1 MNINNYPIAMESS
14 SEASKDAQSLQ
25 TLALGPFS
33 SSLSSLSC
41 SSRTL
46 PSDQDFHFFKNFDG
60 FKLPIDQIAKIS
72 DSLLESI
79 GSSAKTWCVNKAIK
93 FPDRIGSIAD
103 DEAYDWLGDINDE
116 ILERFD
122 VSVDEFQNIRKKE
135 EETGRFIG
143 SDPEINGFQLV
154 YEKKKKK
161 GDGALMGDS
170 VAESVSGK
178 EGGSPSYSGVKVKK
192 WALAAGTSGKAKVP
206 FHIPTIRKPQEEYN
220 ILVNNSNKPF
230 EHVWLQSSEDGQRFV
245 HPLEKLSVM
254 DFVDKDIADI
264 EPVKPPSIES
274 TPFKLVEEVKDL
286 KELAAKLRSVNEF
299 AVDLEHNQYRSFQG
313 LTCLIQIST
322 RNENFVVDT
331 LKLRIHIGP
340 YLREL
345 FKDPTKKKVMHGAD
359 RDIVW
364 LQRDF
369 GIYICNLFD
378 TGQASR
384 VLKMERNSLEHLLQ
398 HFCGVTA
405 NKVYQNADWRLR
417 PLPAEMLRYAREDT
431 HFLLYIYDLMRI
443 KLLSMPMEP
452 EHCDAA
458 LVEVY
463 KKSSDVCMQLYEKE
477 LLTENSYLHIYG
489 LQAAGLN
496 SEQLSIVSGLYE
508 WRDHIA
514 RSEDESTGYVLPN
527 KILIE
532 IAKQMP
538 VTAGKLRRLL
548 KSRLPYVERN
558 LGAVVSIIKRSM
570 QNAVSFEAAA
580 QQPKMGRVLHASE
593 ECVAVNDG
601 AVVIPLETRTDLKIA
616 KNRTEIIDGGM
627 RGLDGK
633 TAKLASPPRKE
644 LVTTGSSI
652 PGPDMDKKQ
661 KRYHMEPVVNSISM
675 SAREGLTDSGLSPP
689 STKASGATV
698 QILKR
703 PNCGFGAFLGNSAP
717 KKKSDI
723 DKKEENKLEQIRSLV
738 NLQFHSFLGI
748 EEQSKLVTEEATK
761 VSQISQPEEPPPVV
775 ATELTSEDI
784 IMLEESSNKDESNDG
799 GGGPKPSDASVG
811 DSPVCYSSETSK
823 GDNEETMSLSDLST
837 SFQQST
843 QSFKVKESK
852 EQSGS
857 LQIKP
862 FDYDAARKQVKF
874 GVDTE
879 EKPGSQVNSARK
891 KKSSAVGLLQIDDGT
906 KLFPQA
912 RRRQAFPASGNR
924 SATFRP

>member
-1 MNINNYPIAMESS
+1 
-14 SEASKDAQSLQ
+14 
-25 TLALGPFS
+25 
-33 SSLSSLSC
+33 
-41 SSRTL
+41 
-46 PSDQDFHFFKNFDG
+46 
-60 FKLPIDQIAKIS
+60 
-72 DSLLESI
+72 
-79 GSSAKTWCVNKAIK
+79 
-93 FPDRIGSIAD
+93 
-103 DEAYDWLGDINDE
+103 
-116 ILERFD
+116 
-122 VSVDEFQNIRKKE
+122 
-135 EETGRFIG
+135 
-143 SDPEINGFQLV
+143 
-154 YEKKKKK
+154 
-161 GDGALMGDS
+161 
-170 VAESVSGK
+170 
-178 EGGSPSYSGVKVKK
+178 
-192 WALAAGTSGKAKVP
+192 
-206 FHIPTIRKPQEEYN
+206 
-220 ILVNNSNKPF
+220 
-230 EHVWLQSSEDGQRFV
+230 
-245 HPLEKLSVM
+245 
-254 DFVDKDIADI
+254 
-264 EPVKPPSIES
+264 
-274 TPFKLVEEVKDL
+274 
-286 KELAAKLRSVNEF
+286 
-299 AVDLEHNQYRSFQG
+299 
-313 LTCLIQIST
+313 
-322 RNENFVVDT
+322 
-331 LKLRIHIGP
+331 
-340 YLREL
+340 
-345 FKDPTKKKVMHGAD
+345 MHGAD

-405 NKVYQNADWRLR
+405 NKEYQNADWRLR

-431 HFLLYIYDLMRI
+431 PFLLYIYDLMRI

-703 PNCGFGAFLGNSAP
+703 PNCGFGAFLGNSAT

-723 DKKEENKLEQIRSLV
+723 DKKKEENKLEQIRSLV

-823 GDNEETMSLSDLST
+823 
-837 SFQQST
+837 
-843 QSFKVKESK
+843 
-852 EQSGS
+852 
-857 LQIKP
+857 
-862 FDYDAARKQVKF
+862 ARKQVKF